1 MSEGANK
8 AFRSDPRTFLMN
20 NAILLKEGGMPA
32 VAGCYKV
39 NLRSSPFDQVTDE
52 NGRVIPVW
60 IPYLAQRDPNLTR
73 AKTTEVG
80 DATIGRMALPGKSK
94 SIFSNQFKA
103 FYIPWGPDATHVIDL
118 DQRADF
124 VFTPGLTG
132 CSFAATGGRNPRAG
146 HFNYQIPGTDKVSP
160 RRTKQ
165 ALRAEFGGETGIS
178 IARKDYIQEEGGLQ
192 RYVFIVGWRDTT
204 GWKFYRQHMEYA
216 GAGKGV
222 FYKRLAAPSRIN
234 NVHRFG
240 SV

>member
-8 AFRSDPRTFLMN
+8 AFRNDPRTFLMD

-60 IPYLAQRDPNLTR
+60 IPYLAQRDPNLLQS
-73 AKTTEVG
+73 KTKNVG
-80 DATIGRMALPGKSK
+80 DPTVGRMTLPGKSK
-94 SIFSNQFKA
+94 SLSSNQFKA

-118 DQRADF
+118 DDRADL

-132 CSFAATGGRNPRAG
+132 CSFAATGGPNPRAG
-146 HFNYQIPGTDKVSP
+146 HFNYQTPGTDKVSP
-160 RRTKQ
+160 RRTQQ
-165 ALRAEFGGETGIS
+165 ALRGQFGGEKGIS
-178 IARKDYIQEEGGLQ
+178 IVRKDYIQADGELQ
-192 RYVFIVGWRDTT
+192 RYVFIVGWRSQT
-204 GWKFYRQHMEYA
+204 GWKFYRQHLEYA
-216 GAGKGV
+216 GAGRGAM
-222 FYKRLAAPSRIN
+222 YKRLARPSRIN